1 MASRQE
7 QKEARR
13 KAREEQEA
21 AERKAEAR
29 RKRLQLVLGAVL
41 AVGIVAGV
49 VIAVLA
55 GGGAGDGGSGPKQA
69 SANTGVNLPKQ
80 QTTDMQA
87 AAKAAGCTVKTE
99 KDEGRGH
106 ADKTFKVADYK
117 TNPPT
122 SGTHYPVAAQD
133 GIYASDN
140 SPALGESTHSLEH
153 GRIDVQYK
161 PGTSAQMVKQLES
174 FVGENGGYHMLLF
187 QNTTGMQ
194 PAIAA
199 TAWDQSLKCPSPS
212 PKMWDALRTFRDR
225 YLDKGPESVP

>member
-7 QKEARR
+7 EKQARR
-13 KAREEQEA
+13 RAREEQEA
-21 AERKAEAR
+21 AERKAEAH

-41 AVGIVAGV
+41 AVGIVVG
-49 VIAVLA
+49 IVLA
-55 GGGAGDGGSGPKQA
+55 IAAGGSGDGGSGPKQA
-69 SANTGVNLPKQ
+69 SANTGVKLPEQ

-106 ADKTFKVADYK
+106 ADKTFKPADYK

-133 GIYASDN
+133 GIYAPDN
-140 SPALGESTHSLEH
+140 PPALGESTHALEH
-153 GRIDVQYK
+153 GRIGVQYK
-161 PGTSAQMVKQLES
+161 PGTSPQLIKQLES
-174 FVGENGGYHMLLF
+174 LAGENGGYHMLLF
-187 QNTTGMQ
+187 QNTTGMK
-194 PAIAA
+194 PAVAA
-199 TAWDQSLKCPSPS
+199 TAWDQSLKCPTPG